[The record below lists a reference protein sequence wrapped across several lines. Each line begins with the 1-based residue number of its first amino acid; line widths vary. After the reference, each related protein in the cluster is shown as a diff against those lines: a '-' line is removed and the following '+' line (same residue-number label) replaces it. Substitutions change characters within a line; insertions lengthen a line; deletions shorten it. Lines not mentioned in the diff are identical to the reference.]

1 LKLLSVVTTKGTS
14 LAAKLPS
21 GILVFSEATELL
33 RGDTTSLPTT
43 LGAAITAEG
52 GLDRL
57 QPLLQSAADHPD
69 AGKFTIPEADVKIAM
84 PFMPGNV
91 FCVGLNYRD
100 HAAESNAPIPQQP
113 VLFAKW
119 TSAMIGPGQP
129 IVIPPDTQEV
139 DYEAELG
146 VVVGKKCRGVS
157 AEDALNYVAGYVCVN
172 DISARDFQRS
182 DGQWVRAKS
191 QDSFGPF
198 GPFLVTRE
206 ELTNPQDLGIRCSV
220 NGRTLQSSN
229 TREMIFGVRE
239 LIAFISRGITL
250 HPGDLISTG
259 TPPGV
264 GFAQKPPVFLHAG
277 DEVMVEIDGV
287 GCLSNPVKAKQ
298 G

>member
-1 LKLLSVVTTKGTS
+1 MKLLSVVTANGMS

-21 GILVFSEATELL
+21 GILVFSEANELW
-33 RGDTTSLPTT
+33 RGGATSVPST

-57 QPLLQSAADHPD
+57 LPFLQSVAKHPD
-69 AGKFTIPEADVKIAM
+69 ARKFTVPEASVKIAM
-84 PFMPGNV
+84 PFTPGNV

-277 DEVMVEIDGV
+277 DEVVVEIDGV
-287 GCLSNPVKAKQ
+287 DRLSNPVKAL
-298 G
+298 